1 MRKSEL
7 KFEERR
13 QVEKLIKECPD
24 LSLTQI
30 SKLINRGKNTV
41 IDEVRKNGGRE
52 VYNAELAHH
61 RYLDLRAKKSQNV
74 TLENHPIHRM
84 KNKIDAIEMQ
94 LEIIIEELRALR
106 NKNA

>member
-7 KFEERR
+7 KLEER
-13 QVEKLIKECPD
+13 QQIEKLIKEKPD
-24 LSLTQI
+24 LSFAEI
-30 SKLINRGKNTV
+30 SKLIGRGRNTV
-41 IDEVRKNGGRE
+41 VEEVRKNGGRE
-52 VYNAELAHH
+52 VYNAKVAHH
-61 RYLDLRAKKSQNV
+61 RYLDLRAKKNQNY
-74 TLENHPIHRM
+74 TPENHPMHRL

>member
-1 MRKSEL
+1 MKKSEL
-7 KFEERR
+7 KLEER
-13 QVEKLIKECPD
+13 QQIEKLIKEKPD
-24 LSLTQI
+24 LSLSQI
-30 SKLINRGKNTV
+30 SRLMNRGKNTV

-52 VYNAELAHH
+52 VYNAKAAHN
-61 RYLDLRAKKSQNV
+61 RYLDLRAKKIQNV